1 MFRIRRI
8 YSDFLPVNREAVGQV
23 QAILREQFP
32 AMRREEIEELPSKLR
47 HQYRYGFQIVLVVAE
62 GAGGEVKGFAL
73 VLYDPVLSFA
83 WLDWI
88 AAGRLETGRGFG
100 GALYERVREEALALG
115 CVGLFFECLPDD
127 PALSRNPAIRKE
139 NAARLRFYERYGARP
154 IAGTLY
160 ETPLS
165 EEDDNPPYLVFDGL
179 GQDRPLRRQLAKR
192 IVSAILTRKYAHLCP
207 PEYNRKVLGSFRDD
221 PVRLRPPRYGEGVRP
236 SPVPARLP
244 ADRQILMV
252 VNDQHEIH
260 HVRERGY
267 VESPARVRVIED
279 ELLKTGLFRTRKPR
293 HFGDAPIR
301 AVHAGGYCDYL
312 ERVCEKVPPGRS
324 VYPYVFPIRN
334 KARPPRELPLR
345 AGYYCIDT
353 FTPLNRNAYLAARRG
368 IDCTLTCAD
377 EILKG
382 TANLAYALVRPPGHH
397 AERRVFG
404 GFCYFNNAAVAAQK
418 LSGHGT
424 VAVLDLDYHHGNGT
438 QDIFFERPDV
448 LTVSIH
454 GHPRFAYPYFSG
466 FAEETG
472 EGAGK
477 GYNLN
482 LPLPE
487 KAGGPLYA
495 ENMEKALK
503 RIRAFSPGFLVV
515 CLGLDTA
522 KNDPTGSWTL
532 SGKDFENSGRNV
544 GRLNLPT
551 LVVQEGGYNTRN
563 LGTNAAHFFR
573 GLWEGF
579 HNR

>member
-8 YSDFLPVNREAVGQV
+8 YSDILPVNREAIRQV
-23 QAILREQFP
+23 QSILLDQFP
-32 AMRREEIEELPSKLR
+32 AMRKEEIAELPGKLR

-73 VLYDPVLSFA
+73 VFYDPVLSFA

-88 AAGRLETGRGFG
+88 AAGKLETGRGFG
-100 GALYERVREEALALG
+100 GVLYERVREEALSLG
-115 CVGLFFECLPDD
+115 CAGLFFECLPDD
-127 PALSRNPAIRKE
+127 PALSRDPAIRRE

-154 IAGTLY
+154 VAGTLY
-160 ETPLS
+160 ETPLT
-165 EEDDNPPYLVFDGL
+165 EGGDNPPYLVFDGL
-179 GQDRPLRRQLAKR
+179 GQEKPLRRHLARR

-207 PEYNRKVLGSFRDD
+207 PEYNRKIVNSFKDD
-221 PVRLRPPRYGEGVRP
+221 PVRLRPPRYGAPTRP
-236 SPVPARLP
+236 PEAQPVLP

-252 VNDQHEIH
+252 VNDRHEIH

-267 VESPARVRVIED
+267 VESPVRVRVIQD
-279 ELLKTGLFRTRKPR
+279 ELMKTGLFRICKPR
-293 HFGDAPIR
+293 HFSEEPIR
-301 AVHAGGYCDYL
+301 AVHDGGYCDYL
-312 ERVCEKVPPGRS
+312 RRVCRNVEAGRS

-334 KARPPRELPLR
+334 SARPPRELPLR

-353 FTPLNRNAYLAARRG
+353 FTPLNANAYLAARRG
-368 IDCTLTCAD
+368 VDCTLTCAG

-382 TANLAYALVRPPGHH
+382 TNLAYALVRPPGHH

-404 GFCYFNNAAVAAQK
+404 GFCYFNNAAVAAHK

-438 QDIFFERPDV
+438 QDIFLDRPDV

-472 EGAGK
+472 EGPGK

-487 KAGGPLYA
+487 KADGPVYEEKL
-495 ENMEKALK
+495 EKALK
-503 RIRAFSPGFLVV
+503 RIRAFSPKFLVV

-522 KNDPTGSWTL
+522 KNDPTGSWSLT
-532 SGKDFENSGRNV
+532 GRDFERN
-544 GRLNLPT
+544 GRLVGSLVLPT
-551 LVVQEGGYNTRN
+551 LVVQEGGYNTRV
-563 LGTNAAHFFR
+563 LGSNAAHFFR
-573 GLWEGF
+573 GLWRGF
-579 HNR
+579 HNA